1 MGYIGGASPDDTG
14 KPDLKFWVLQIF
26 NLMNV
31 ILGSGILAMPYV
43 MATVGYGT
51 FMVSL
56 AAVSCLGLFA
66 IDNLTILCEKY
77 GISSYEALAEKAL
90 GLPGKMYTI
99 ACIYFHTLIA
109 MVSYMIIVKGELPE
123 VLIALS
129 KGGSCPENP
138 PIWTN
143 GNFVFIMVLIVF
155 VIPLSVL
162 RRLDFLGFTSGIA
175 MILMGIFSVVVA
187 CYSFIVDCETIG
199 DVNIDGLN
207 NATCTT
213 FEAITAENAGH
224 EYQVFQEAVNQNNT
238 DICDLKIVNDL
249 SKFKAITAFPIILF
263 AMMCQESVLTIY
275 DELQFQSRDVL
286 MKIAKISFL
295 MIFVIYSTVA
305 FFGYKTWGGYTISEV
320 LIMYTI
326 NFADSPWIILA
337 RVCSLTCV
345 ILSTPLLHF
354 PNRRALLILIFGEKH
369 QFSWGKWIGAMT
381 FSFTIV
387 VVLVGWFAKSLGQ
400 MFTYAGIITAN
411 SLMLILP
418 ALFYY
423 KLEDDPAR
431 ATRKNVSLGVV
442 IFGVLFL
449 IVNFILQVGQDTGML
464 SAQ

>member
-1 MGYIGGASPDDTG
+1 
-14 KPDLKFWVLQIF
+14 
-26 NLMNV
+26 
-31 ILGSGILAMPYV
+31 
-43 MATVGYGT
+43 
-51 FMVSL
+51 
-56 AAVSCLGLFA
+56 
-66 IDNLTILCEKY
+66 
-77 GISSYEALAEKAL
+77 
-90 GLPGKMYTI
+90 
-99 ACIYFHTLIA
+99 
-109 MVSYMIIVKGELPE
+109 

-129 KGGSCPENP
+129 KGGACPDSA

-162 RRLDFLGFTSGIA
+162 KRLDFLGFTSGIA

-199 DVNIDGLN
+199 DGEVELDNG
-207 NATCTT
+207 TCTT
-213 FEAITAENAGH
+213 FAEITAENAGH
-224 EYQVFQEAVNQNNT
+224 EYEKFQEAVNQT
-238 DICDLKIVNDL
+238 IPDICDLQITTDL
-249 SKFKAITAFPIILF
+249 TRFKAITAFPIILF

-337 RVCSLTCV
+337 RICSLTCV

-354 PNRRALLILIFGEKH
+354 PNRRALLILIFGENSE
-369 QFSWGKWIGAMT
+369 FSWAKWIGAMI

-387 VVLVGWFAKSLGQ
+387 IVCVVWFAQSLGQ
-400 MFTYAGIITAN
+400 MFAYAGIVTAN

-423 KLEDDPAR
+423 KLEDNPER
-431 ATRKNVSLGVV
+431 ATRKKVSLGVV
-442 IFGVLFL
+442 IFSVLFL
-449 IVNFILQVGQDTGML
+449 IVNFILQVGQDSGL
-464 SAQ
+464 L